1 MRGLGSL
8 VAALCLASG
17 TAALLPASASAA
29 AEPDGKR
36 VGDHAYTSQI
46 RRTEYGIPH
55 VLAHDYGGLGY
66 GYGYAF
72 AQDNLC
78 QLADQVMT
86 LRGERSRY
94 LGPTE
99 TTADDTPNLASDTYH
114 QGLRQAGTVRRLLDR
129 PAPLGPT
136 PELRRMVDGYAAGY
150 NRYLR
155 DTGAAHLPDPTCK
168 GKPWVGPIDAMDI
181 WNLVY
186 DLNGAFG
193 ATALKQ
199 AITTATPPTGASGKA
214 ATKPLRA
221 ATAAR
226 GAGAGGAASVAAPG
240 TPSTP
245 STSKGPRRADLGSN
259 GWALGR
265 DVTRGHDGMLL
276 ANPHLGWIGSYR
288 FYQVQLTIPGV
299 LDVAGASIYGTP
311 LVEIGH
317 TRTLAWTHTTSSA
330 DHASLYRLTIAPGDP
345 TSYLVDGKAVPM
357 TRRTVP
363 VTVRGADGK
372 LSTVS
377 STLYTSRYGPVL
389 AESWT
394 RTEAYALRDA
404 NADNLRSMNE
414 WLAIGRAGSVDQL
427 KQAHQQYQ
435 GIPWTYTIA
444 TDTTGTAYFNDSS
457 AVPHVA
463 DDQLKRCGLRGS
475 GDDFVGALDG
485 STSACDWGSDPDA
498 VVPGLFGPGH
508 QPRLTRTDYVA
519 NSNNDS
525 TLTNPAA
532 PLTGYPRM
540 YRAGAP
546 LGPRAQLGLQMIAG
560 RRDGSDGLGA
570 PGFTLPTL
578 QASMLGDRNY
588 TAELGRDD
596 AVAMCRAHPVLTA
609 TDGTEVDVR
618 AACDVLAAWDTR
630 DDPDSRGAVL
640 WQAFRTQVGG
650 PNPWWRVPYD
660 PAQPLTT
667 PRGLNGDEPQVRHAL
682 ADAVRKLAAEQVPLD
697 APIGSVQRWAG
708 IPLPGCSG
716 DEGCFNVVNASPT
729 SGSDGATHPSSPDGY
744 ASGSSFIMATELTA
758 QGPRTR
764 TILTYGQSTNPESPH
779 YTDQTVLFS
788 HKRWV
793 TERFTEAEI
802 GTDPQLRVTTLHG

>member
-1 MRGLGSL
+1 M
-8 VAALCLASG
+8 
-17 TAALLPASASAA
+17 
-29 AEPDGKR
+29 
-36 VGDHAYTSQI
+36 GDHGRTAQI
-46 RRTEYGIPH
+46 RRTAYGIPH
-55 VLAHDYGGLGY
+55 VLAKDFGGLGY

-94 LGPTE
+94 LGPTG
-99 TTADDTPNLASDTYH
+99 TTADGTPNLASDTYH

-136 PELRRMVDGYAAGY
+136 PELRWMVEGYADGY

-155 DTGAAHLPDPTCK
+155 ETGVAQLPDPTCK
-168 GKPWVGPIDAMDI
+168 GKPWVGPINAMDI
-181 WNLVY
+181 WNLVHEV
-186 DLNGAFG
+186 NGAAG
-193 ATALKQ
+193 ASAFQ
-199 AITTATPPTGASGKA
+199 QNVATATPPAVGK
-214 ATKPLRA
+214 ATKPAREGATARDARVAASTPKTSTLPA
-221 ATAAR
+221 ATLSR
-226 GAGAGGAASVAAPG
+226 
-240 TPSTP
+240 STR
-245 STSKGPRRADLGSN
+245 PRRDELGSN

-265 DVTRGHDGMLL
+265 EVTRGHDGMLL
-276 ANPHLGWIGSYR
+276 ANPHLSWIGADR

-299 LDVAGASIYGTP
+299 IDVAGGGIYGTP
-311 LVEIGH
+311 LIEIGH
-317 TRTLAWTHTTSSA
+317 TRTLAWTHTTSYA
-330 DHASLYRLTIAPGDP
+330 DHASLYRLTLAPDDP
-345 TSYLVDGKAVPM
+345 TSYLLDGKAVPM
-357 TRRTVP
+357 GRRAVP
-363 VTVRGADGK
+363 VTVRGTDGK
-372 LSTVS
+372 LSTVTT
-377 STLYTSRYGPVL
+377 TLYTSRYGPVL
-389 AESWT
+389 ADGWT

-414 WLAIGRAGSVDQL
+414 WLAIGRSHSVAEL
-427 KQAHQQYQ
+427 RQAHQTYQ

-444 TDTTGTAYFNDSS
+444 SDSTGATYFNDSS
-457 AVPHVA
+457 AVPHVT
-463 DDQLKRCGLRGS
+463 DDQLKRCALPGQDNDLPG
-475 GDDFVGALDG
+475 VLDG

-498 VVPGLFGPGH
+498 VVPGVFGPGH

-525 TLTNPAA
+525 ALTNPSA
-532 PLTGYPRM
+532 PLTGYPKM

-546 LGPRAQLGLQMIAG
+546 LGPRAQLGLRMIAD
-560 RRDGSDGLGA
+560 RRDGTDGLGA
-570 PGFTLPTL
+570 PGFSLPTL

-630 DDPDSRGAVL
+630 DDADSRGSVL
-640 WQAFRTQVGG
+640 WQAFRTRVSG
-650 PNPWWRVPYD
+650 PHPWWRVPYD
-660 PAQPLTT
+660 PARPLTT
-667 PRGLNGDEPQVRHAL
+667 PRGLNGDEPRVRRAL
-682 ADAVRKLAAEQVPLD
+682 ADAVRELAADKVPLD
-697 APIGSVQRWAG
+697 APIGRVQRWAG

-716 DEGCFNVVNASPT
+716 AEGCFNVVNATPT
-729 SGSDGATHPSSPDGY
+729 SGSGGATRPASPQDR
-744 ASGSSFIMATELTA
+744 ASGSSFVMATELTP

-764 TILTYGQSTNPESPH
+764 TILTYGQSANPKSPH

-788 HKRWV
+788 RKQWV

-802 GTDPQLRVTTLHG
+802 ASDPRLRITVLRG